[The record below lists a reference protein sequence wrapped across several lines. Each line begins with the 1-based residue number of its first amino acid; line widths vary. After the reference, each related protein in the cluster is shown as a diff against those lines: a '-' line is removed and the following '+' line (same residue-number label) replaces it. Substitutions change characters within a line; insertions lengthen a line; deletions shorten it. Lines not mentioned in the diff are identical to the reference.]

1 MSQQA
6 SEAVGSVENRRDP
19 DETRRSEQPLLA
31 WMFRQSSAGNK
42 MLSSLAS
49 AGRFQQGL
57 VQAHYTSQDDRR
69 RVLILNA
76 ITRVATL
83 TKKKLNQRNA
93 TQTIEAEVTDGPLYV
108 IDQKGMVRRAALPI
122 DTRIY
127 AIGDIHGKINLLT
140 QLIRKIKEDANIR
153 PIRKVLT
160 VFMGDYIDRGLESKS
175 VIESIINENGIG
187 EKITLLGNHE
197 KLMLSS
203 LEDVGSMKS
212 WCAMGGIQTMF
223 SYGVDVQDIMLRR
236 GYEVAQV
243 ALIEAVPRH
252 HLLWLR
258 GLQSRYEYG
267 DYFFCHAGVNPD
279 RSLSDQDE
287 SDLLWIR
294 HKFTNDKRIYP
305 KIIVHGHSPVDHVD
319 IRSNRINVD
328 TGACYTENLSCV
340 ALEHDGIRLIQLT

>member
-153 PIRKVLT
+153 PIRKV
-160 VFMGDYIDRGLESKS
+160 
-175 VIESIINENGIG
+175 
-187 EKITLLGNHE
+187 
-197 KLMLSS
+197 
-203 LEDVGSMKS
+203 
-212 WCAMGGIQTMF
+212 
-223 SYGVDVQDIMLRR
+223 
-236 GYEVAQV
+236 
-243 ALIEAVPRH
+243 
-252 HLLWLR
+252 
-258 GLQSRYEYG
+258 
-267 DYFFCHAGVNPD
+267 
-279 RSLSDQDE
+279 
-287 SDLLWIR
+287 
-294 HKFTNDKRIYP
+294 TNCI
-305 KIIVHGHSPVDHVD
+305 HG
-319 IRSNRINVD
+319 
-328 TGACYTENLSCV
+328 
-340 ALEHDGIRLIQLT
+340 RLYRPGP